1 MNYFPKSLAIGFMI
15 IGLIMLSDIS
25 VSASTQSQTA
35 GQNMA
40 GGGNQ
45 NITAQ
50 ENGISVPD
58 SMVAGNQ
65 SSGGAAAPGYVQVK
79 SSREVNASADQVLEY
94 FMNIQDLPRF
104 HPEFIKNVTILE
116 QQANNI
122 TFKQEASFFGNNVS
136 SINKLTKPPSN
147 NAIIIE
153 TIDGSGKGSKF
164 SLTWQETS
172 PNNTQII
179 LDGEFLFQSPPG
191 RPLDDVI
198 RMVAEKRLDEDVI
211 HIEQLSSSAK

>member
-1 MNYFPKSLAIGFMI
+1 MI
-15 IGLIMLSDIS
+15 IGLIMLSDVS
-25 VSASTQSQTA
+25 VSASAQNQTA
-35 GQNMA
+35 GKNMA

-45 NITAQ
+45 NMTAQ
-50 ENGISVPD
+50 GTGQSD
-58 SMVAGNQ
+58 GMVSGNQ
-65 SSGGAAAPGYVQVK
+65 SSGGAAAPGYLQLR
-79 SSREVNASADQVLEY
+79 SNREVNASADQVLEY

-104 HPEFIKNVTILE
+104 HPEFIRNVTILE

-136 SINKLTKPPSN
+136 SINKLTKLPSN

-172 PNNTQII
+172 PNNTYIT

-211 HIEQLSSSAK
+211 HIEQLASSSAK